1 MTVPYNPTADRDY
14 WRCSPDA
21 DLIEAAKD
29 SGHELCIALGERL
42 ADLARA
48 EDEATDLGI
57 KLQDAR
63 DMLTEAHNHLK
74 AMLGDVKTTLK
85 ETAP

>member
-14 WRCSPDA
+14 WRCEPDA

-42 ADLARA
+42 ADLVDVSDELSDALDELKVVRA
-48 EDEATDLGI
+48 ERDALLATVADYERAEG
-57 KLQDAR
+57 
-63 DMLTEAHNHLK
+63 
-74 AMLGDVKTTLK
+74 
-85 ETAP
+85 

>member
-29 SGHELCIALGERL
+29 SDHELCIALGERL
-42 ADLARA
+42 ADLVDVSDELSDALDELKVVRA
-48 EDEATDLGI
+48 ERDALLATVADYERAEG
-57 KLQDAR
+57 
-63 DMLTEAHNHLK
+63 
-74 AMLGDVKTTLK
+74 
-85 ETAP
+85 

>member
-1 MTVPYNPTADRDY
+1 MTFNPTADRNY
-14 WRCSPDA
+14 WRCEPDQ

-57 KLQDAR
+57 KLENAR
-63 DMLTEAHNHLK
+63 NMLTEAHDRLK

-85 ETAP
+85 DTAP